1 MYLKLSLR
9 FSGEP
14 SIWKLNCS
22 LKSPRMELLK
32 VTCMAWCPSGMTI
45 PSDGL
50 KEKRGPNRLLVGSRL
65 KIASMSPLF
74 ASTTSYVCD
83 EFTKMFPMSSL
94 SNENCTLGPIPTPWI
109 RSGSR
114 DSLPV
119 TSQKAVHVY
128 CCASVGLKTTVTS
141 ALEFGQMSP
150 STGSNLK
157 TSSLKTIASSYTN

>member
-1 MYLKLSLR
+1 MLLRDRDQCKFQLQLVSVSDSVSVLGSVHTPLILNKVCVYLKLSLR

-32 VTCMAWCPSGMTI
+32 VTCMAWCPSGITI

-50 KEKRGPNRLLVGSRL
+50 KEKRGPNRLLAGSRL

-94 SNENCTLGPIPTPWI
+94 SNENCTLGPIPTPWM

-119 TSQKAVHVY
+119 TSQNAVHVY
-128 CCASVGLKTTVTS
+128 C
-141 ALEFGQMSP
+141 
-150 STGSNLK
+150 
-157 TSSLKTIASSYTN
+157 